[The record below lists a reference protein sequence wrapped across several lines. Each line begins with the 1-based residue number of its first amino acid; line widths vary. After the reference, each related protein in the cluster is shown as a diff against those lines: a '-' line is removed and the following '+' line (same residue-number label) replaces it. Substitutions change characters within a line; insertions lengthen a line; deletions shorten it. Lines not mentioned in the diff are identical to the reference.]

1 MGDQEVFHVF
11 IVGMGAEVG
20 TINVSNTVEGF
31 HTTTIQQLRSLIQQK
46 WPHVATSAEDLRILF
61 AGKQLQDKLRNGKKA
76 TLEDYNIQRNSTLHL
91 VFRLLGGTDHPE
103 FTQRVTPPPIVDK
116 VHDLSDFSLKFTNLE
131 PDAITGMS
139 DPEDQP
145 RVKMSCGHAVDPNSL
160 TSWCRSLLD
169 SHQWEFFC
177 PAILPSEQNKQCKKV
192 WDYKEVRQV
201 ALLNE
206 REQRYYESKMSEF
219 AALQYCDMKECPGCR
234 SFVERRDINNLRVV
248 CVICTHEKKKTYEFC
263 WNCDKE
269 WTGPVSSSDKCG
281 RPDCEHPAFPAV
293 RDADIIKINE
303 QEVPN
308 RRACPTCG
316 LVLEHKG
323 DGCKFV
329 ICQRCKDEFCFL
341 CLLLK
346 QQCLTKSPSS
356 WYKACV
362 DAVAPKQTSIPV
374 WSLKPVAT
382 QNGGRCALF

>member
-160 TSWCRSLLD
+160 TSWLRSLLD

-177 PAILPSEQNKQCKKV
+177 PAILPSGQNKQCKKV

-206 REQRYYESKMSEF
+206 AEQSYFESKMSEF

-234 SFVERRDINNLRVV
+234 SFVERWDINNLRVFAGSAHMRKRKRMSFAGIATKSGQV
-248 CVICTHEKKKTYEFC
+248 RYHLLTSV
-263 WNCDKE
+263 
-269 WTGPVSSSDKCG
+269 
-281 RPDCEHPAFPAV
+281 AV
-293 RDADIIKINE
+293 RIASI
-303 QEVPN
+303 P
-308 RRACPTCG
+308 
-316 LVLEHKG
+316 L
-323 DGCKFV
+323 F
-329 ICQRCKDEFCFL
+329 
-341 CLLLK
+341 LLLEM
-346 QQCLTKSPSS
+346 L
-356 WYKACV
+356 
-362 DAVAPKQTSIPV
+362 I
-374 WSLKPVAT
+374 
-382 QNGGRCALF
+382 